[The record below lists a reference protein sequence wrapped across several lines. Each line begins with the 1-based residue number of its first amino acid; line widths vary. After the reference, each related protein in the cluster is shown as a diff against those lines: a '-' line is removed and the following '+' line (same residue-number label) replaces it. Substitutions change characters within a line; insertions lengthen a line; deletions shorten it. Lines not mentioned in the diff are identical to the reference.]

1 MLRGGAGAGWNDHC
15 TGSANGSI
23 VYSTDMRVFITVAMT
38 ADGFIAQHADH
49 LATQWTSKADKSL
62 FVRLTKEAGT
72 FVVGYRTYQ
81 TYGKPLPGRRNIVYY
96 NGKIEGAE
104 TTTEDPRD
112 LVKRLDSEGVKTLA
126 VCGGASIYT
135 QFMQAGVVDE
145 IYIDREPVLFGSGV
159 TLFNAPIDAKLRLI
173 SAEPLNEQGTVLHH
187 YAVEK

>member
-1 MLRGGAGAGWNDHC
+1 
-15 TGSANGSI
+15 
-23 VYSTDMRVFITVAMT
+23 MRVFITVAMT

-49 LATQWTSKADKSL
+49 LATQWTSKADKRQ

-72 FVVGYRTYQ
+72 MVMGLRTYL
-81 TYGKPLPGRRNIVYY
+81 TFGHPLPGRRNIVYSDQPV
-96 NGKIEGAE
+96 ESVE
-104 TTTEDPRD
+104 TTTETPQD
-112 LVKRLDSEGVKTLA
+112 LVRRLESEGVETLA

-145 IYIDREPVLFGSGV
+145 VYIDVEPVVFGNGIS
-159 TLFNAPIDAKLRLI
+159 LFNTSLDVKLRLI